1 MNNKTFEGTNA
12 TSDIII
18 VRKRV
23 NGKPFDGA
31 IDVLNTSVVRT
42 ATYKTGTEWSNKKH
56 DYVDVTKDV
65 AIEHNTYF
73 QQHPENMAGKMQFGF
88 ENNDTF
94 RPESVGLHPAKG
106 NEPGRN
112 A

>member
-31 IDVLNTSVVRT
+31 IDVLNTS
-42 ATYKTGTEWSNKKH
+42 K
-56 DYVDVTKDV
+56 
-65 AIEHNTYF
+65 
-73 QQHPENMAGKMQFGF
+73 GKNGYI
-88 ENNDTF
+88 
-94 RPESVGLHPAKG
+94 
-106 NEPGRN
+106 
-112 A
+112 